1 MGLLSRED
9 KAEEK
14 VTLNLKDIEFLLA
27 IIADYRIKGTDI
39 SQAVNTIV
47 KLQSFAKELKEYG
60 IKPI

>member
-1 MGLLSRED
+1 MGLLSREE

-14 VTLNLKDIEFLLA
+14 VTLNLKDIEFLLS

>member
-1 MGLLSRED
+1 MGLLSREE

-60 IKPI
+60 IRPI